1 MEKNEITT
9 AGKLK
14 IGDRFYKRT
23 DRKKKAL
30 QMVEEG
36 YNSKDHKTPKLFCCA
51 TDIID
56 NKYINDN
63 LKRKQYQPIL
73 QNLGVVFLRNVNDPK
88 N

>member
-1 MEKNEITT
+1 MEKNEVTT

-14 IGDRFYKRT
+14 IGDRFYKRS
-23 DRKKKAL
+23 DKKKKAL

-36 YNSKDHKTPKLFCCA
+36 YKSKDLKTPKLFCCA

-73 QNLGVVFLRNVNDPK
+73 QNHGVVFLRHANGTN